1 MTTRPAWLIGA
12 LLLAGC
18 AAAEWPGGKKPDVP
32 WVVTELAVVNA
43 MLDAARVGATDVVYD
58 LGCGDGRIVINA
70 AQRGARGIGVDIDE
84 KLIRTARRLA
94 ERAGV
99 ADRVT
104 FAVQDLFETDLRP
117 ATVVALYL
125 SRDLNLRLRPKL
137 LHDLRPGSR
146 IVSHDFDMGDWSPER
161 RFEVSR
167 DLFRTHTV
175 FLWTIPPAR

>member
-1 MTTRPAWLIGA
+1 MTTRAAWVIGV

-18 AAAEWPGGKKPDVP
+18 AAAGGPGGKPDVP

-43 MLDAARVGATDVVYD
+43 MLDAANVGTTDVVYD
-58 LGCGDGRIVINA
+58 LGCGDGRIVISA

-137 LHDLRPGSR
+137 FRDLRPGSR
-146 IVSHDFDMGDWSPER
+146 VVSHDFDMGDWSPER
-161 RFEVSR
+161 KFEVSR

-175 FLWTIPPAR
+175 FLWTVPPTR

>member
-1 MTTRPAWLIGA
+1 MTIRGACLIGV

-18 AAAEWPGGKKPDVP
+18 AAADGPGGKKPDVP
-32 WVVTELAVVNA
+32 WVVTDLAVINA

-70 AQRGARGIGVDIDE
+70 ARRGARGVGVDIDE

-94 ERAGV
+94 EGAGV

-104 FAVQDLFETDLRP
+104 FAVQDLFETDVRP

-125 SRDLNLRLRPKL
+125 SRELNLRLRPTL
-137 LHDLRPGSR
+137 LRDLRPGSR
-146 IVSHDFDMGDWSPER
+146 VVSHDFDMGDWSPER
-161 RFEVSR
+161 RFEVAR
-167 DLFRTHTV
+167 DLSRPHTV
-175 FLWTIPPAR
+175 FLWTVPPAR